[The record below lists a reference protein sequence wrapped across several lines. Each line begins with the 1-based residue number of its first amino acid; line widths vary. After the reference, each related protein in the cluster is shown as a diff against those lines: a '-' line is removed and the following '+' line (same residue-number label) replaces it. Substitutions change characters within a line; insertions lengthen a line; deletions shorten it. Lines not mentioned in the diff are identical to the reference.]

1 MILVA
6 ICDDDEGATFQIEE
20 LIESTYEKHGVEMEI
35 DVYYNWRES
44 LRKQFLKE
52 NV

>member
-6 ICDDDEGATFQIEE
+6 ICDNDEGATFQIEE

-35 DVYYNWRES
+35 DVYYSGEKACGSNFS
-44 LRKQFLKE
+44 RK